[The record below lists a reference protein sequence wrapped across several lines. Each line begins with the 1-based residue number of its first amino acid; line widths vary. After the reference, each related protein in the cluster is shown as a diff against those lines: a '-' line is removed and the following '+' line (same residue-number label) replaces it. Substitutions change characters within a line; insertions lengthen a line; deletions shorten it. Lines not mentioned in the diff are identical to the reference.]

1 MRPFH
6 FCAGLRG
13 FLFVL
18 PALVYLAPPPPV
30 QGQGQ
35 IITTFAGNGGPGY
48 NGDGIAATSA
58 EIDGPAGLAV
68 DSNNNIYILDVE
80 NFRVRKVD
88 ASTGLISTVAGTGV
102 QGLLG
107 DGGPAVSAQIGYAFG
122 LCLDAAGDIYIT
134 DFFNACVREITPGGI
149 ISTVAGIGGTTGYSG
164 DGGPAN
170 LALMSKVA
178 GVAVDSKNN
187 LYIADAGNAILRKVD
202 GTTGIIS
209 TYAGIPSTAGY
220 TGDGGP
226 ATQATLSFPENV
238 GVDGQGNVYELDS
251 ASEVVRKI
259 DAATGIIT
267 TWAGTGVAG
276 FAGDGGPAVS
286 ARFNYVGS
294 ISFDGAGNAYLT
306 DETPNARVRRVDPS
320 GIINTVAGNGTQ
332 AFCGD
337 GGPPLAA
344 CLFHPED
351 TAIDSLGNLY
361 IADYENYRVRKVTGL
376 AVASTPTPSLTP
388 TLTSTYTSTPTLA
401 PSFTPSSTPTATPT
415 GTATATFTPTYTS
428 TPACVPQVWPDPFN
442 PKFAKDGF
450 LKIGCVPPGA
460 SVSIYTLS
468 GEAVWGANQ
477 SSFQYG
483 SPDTEIWDGTNQ
495 NGVLVSPGIYYYAVM
510 DGNRLL
516 LRGKFMVVKGP

>member
-6 FCAGLRG
+6 FCLSLPG
-13 FLFVL
+13 FLFIL
-18 PALVYLAPPPPV
+18 PALVYLAPPPTV
-30 QGQGQ
+30 LGQGQ

-48 NGDGIAATSA
+48 NGDGIAAVSA
-58 EIDGPAGLAV
+58 EIDGPAGVAV
-68 DSNNNIYILDVE
+68 DSNNNVYILDVE

-88 ASTGLISTVAGTGV
+88 GSSGLISTIAGTGI
-102 QGLLG
+102 QGFSG
-107 DGGPAVSAQIGYAFG
+107 DGGPAVSAQIGYSFG
-122 LCLDAAGDIYIT
+122 LCLDAAGDLYIT
-134 DFFNACVREITPGGI
+134 DFFNACVRKITPGGI
-149 ISTVAGIGGTTGYSG
+149 ISTVAGVGGTAGYSG

-209 TYAGIPSTAGY
+209 TYAGIPSTTGY

-226 ATQATLSFPENV
+226 ATQATLNFPENV
-238 GVDGQGNVYELDS
+238 GVDGQGNVYEVDS

-259 DAATGIIT
+259 DGAAGIIT
-267 TWAGTGVAG
+267 TWAGTGLAG
-276 FAGDGGPAVS
+276 FSGDGGPAVS

-351 TAIDSLGNLY
+351 TAIDSLGNFY
-361 IADYENYRVRKVTGL
+361 VADYENYRVRKITGL
-376 AVASTPTPSLTP
+376 VIASTPIPSSTP
-388 TLTSTYTSTPTLA
+388 TLTSTPTSTPTL
-401 PSFTPSSTPTATPT
+401 TPSSTPSSTATTTPT
-415 GTATATFTPTYTS
+415 GTATATLTPVPTS
-428 TPACVPQVWPDPFN
+428 TPTCVPQAWPDPFN
-442 PKFAKDGF
+442 PRYAKDGK
-450 LKIGCVPPGA
+450 LKIGCVPAGA

-468 GEAVWGANQ
+468 GEAVWGGGQ
-477 SSFQYG
+477 SSLQYG
-483 SPDTEIWDGTNQ
+483 SPDTATWDGMNR
-495 NGVLVSPGIYYYAVM
+495 NGVPVSPGVYYYAIQQ
-510 DGNRLL
+510 GNRLVQ
-516 LRGKFMVVKGP
+516 RGKFLVVMGP